1 MLMSPL
7 VLSNGCPFLFQN
19 GYRGP
24 AVGSGRLGFKAQAT
38 LRNVCRKYP
47 DVREKITFG
56 TK

>member
-1 MLMSPL
+1 MLMSPW